1 MNPKF
6 TITNVM
12 LNHSIEI
19 SAIAGQLSLEKR
31 DLHLRKEN
39 RIRSIQSSLAI
50 ENNSLSLEQVTQ
62 IINGKR
68 VLGPPKDIHEVENA
82 YQAYEQAFLLDP
94 YDYRDLLKAHKL
106 LTDGLI
112 KETGKF
118 RSKDVAVYSGENIV
132 HLGARAE
139 FVPKL
144 VKNLLAW
151 AKKSEMPA
159 LIKSC
164 VVHFELE
171 IIHPFSDGNGR
182 IGRLWQ
188 SLILSK
194 WEPLFE
200 WVPIETV
207 IYQHQQRYYEALSLS
222 NRQNDSSVFIEFM
235 LEAILTT
242 LKSYSITKMSDKTSD
257 ILSDKEQVMYNKIR
271 DYLHKHTFITNQKA
285 VALLGLSAATVRRY
299 LVKFV
304 ELELL
309 VAQGEKKNRTYYIK
323 E

>member
-1 MNPKF
+1 MTPNF

-12 LNHSIEI
+12 LNLIVEI

-118 RSKDVAVYSGENIV
+118 RSKDIAVYSGENIV
-132 HLGARAE
+132 HLGAKAE

-194 WEPLFE
+194 WEPLFGGFQLK
-200 WVPIETV
+200 PLFININSV
-207 IYQHQQRYYEALSLS
+207 IMRH
-222 NRQNDSSVFIEFM
+222 
-235 LEAILTT
+235 
-242 LKSYSITKMSDKTSD
+242 
-257 ILSDKEQVMYNKIR
+257 
-271 DYLHKHTFITNQKA
+271 
-285 VALLGLSAATVRRY
+285 
-299 LVKFV
+299 
-304 ELELL
+304 
-309 VAQGEKKNRTYYIK
+309 
-323 E
+323 

>member
-1 MNPKF
+1 MMPNF

-12 LNHSIEI
+12 LNLIVEI

-132 HLGARAE
+132 HLGARTE

-207 IYQHQQRYYEALSLS
+207 IYQHQQRYYETLSLS
-222 NRQNDSSVFIEFM
+222 NRQNDSSIFLEFM

-242 LKSYSITKMSDKTSD
+242 LKSYAITKMSDKTSD
-257 ILSDKEQVMYNKIR
+257 ILSDKEQVIYNKIR
-271 DYLHKHTFITNQKA
+271 DYLHKHAFITNQKA
-285 VALLGLSAATVRRY
+285 VALLDLSAASVRRY

>member
-1 MNPKF
+1 MTPNF

-12 LNHSIEI
+12 LNLIVEI

-242 LKSYSITKMSDKTSD
+242 LKSYSMTKMSDKTSD
-257 ILSDKEQVMYNKIR
+257 ILSDKEQVIYNKIR
-271 DYLHKHTFITNQKA
+271 DYLHKHAFITNQKA
-285 VALLGLSAATVRRY
+285 VALLDLSAASVRRY

>member
-1 MNPKF
+1 MTPNF

-12 LNHSIEI
+12 LNLIVEI

-118 RSKDVAVYSGENIV
+118 RSKDVVVYSGENIV

>member
-1 MNPKF
+1 MTPNF

-12 LNHSIEI
+12 LNLIVEI

-118 RSKDVAVYSGENIV
+118 RSKDVVVYSGENIV

-151 AKKSEMPA
+151 AKKA
-159 LIKSC
+159 KC
-164 VVHFELE
+164 
-171 IIHPFSDGNGR
+171 
-182 IGRLWQ
+182 RL
-188 SLILSK
+188 
-194 WEPLFE
+194 
-200 WVPIETV
+200 
-207 IYQHQQRYYEALSLS
+207 
-222 NRQNDSSVFIEFM
+222 
-235 LEAILTT
+235 
-242 LKSYSITKMSDKTSD
+242 
-257 ILSDKEQVMYNKIR
+257 
-271 DYLHKHTFITNQKA
+271 
-285 VALLGLSAATVRRY
+285 
-299 LVKFV
+299 
-304 ELELL
+304 
-309 VAQGEKKNRTYYIK
+309 
-323 E
+323 

>member
-1 MNPKF
+1 MTPNF

-12 LNHSIEI
+12 LNLIVEI

-207 IYQHQQRYYEALSLS
+207 IYQHQQRYYKALSLS

-242 LKSYSITKMSDKTSD
+242 LKSYSMTKMSDKTSD
-257 ILSDKEQVMYNKIR
+257 ILSDKEQVIYNKIR

-285 VALLGLSAATVRRY
+285 VALLGLSAASVRRY

>member
-1 MNPKF
+1 MTPNF

-12 LNHSIEI
+12 LNLIVEI

-242 LKSYSITKMSDKTSD
+242 LKSYSMTKMSDKTSD
-257 ILSDKEQVMYNKIR
+257 ILSDKEQVIYNKIR

-285 VALLGLSAATVRRY
+285 VALLDLSAASVRRY

>member
-1 MNPKF
+1 MTPNF

-12 LNHSIEI
+12 LNLIVEI

-68 VLGPPKDIHEVENA
+68 VLGSPKDIHEVENA

-118 RSKDVAVYSGENIV
+118 RSKDIAVYSGENIV

-164 VVHFELE
+164 VVHFGLE
-171 IIHPFSDGNGR
+171 VIHPFSDGNGR

-242 LKSYSITKMSDKTSD
+242 LKSYSMTKMSDKTSD
-257 ILSDKEQVMYNKIR
+257 ILSDKEQVTYNKIR
-271 DYLHKHTFITNQKA
+271 DYLHKHAFITNQKA
-285 VALLGLSAATVRRY
+285 VALLGLSAASVRRY

>member
-1 MNPKF
+1 MTPNF

-12 LNHSIEI
+12 LNLIVEI
-19 SAIAGQLSLEKR
+19 SAIAGHLSLEKR

-132 HLGARAE
+132 HLGARTE

-144 VKNLLAW
+144 VKNLLEW

-222 NRQNDSSVFIEFM
+222 NRQNDSTVFIEFM

-242 LKSYSITKMSDKTSD
+242 LKSYSMTKMSDKTSD
-257 ILSDKEQVMYNKIR
+257 ILSDKEQVIYNKIR

-285 VALLGLSAATVRRY
+285 VALLGLSAASVRRY

>member
-1 MNPKF
+1 MTPNF

-12 LNHSIEI
+12 LNLIIEI

-242 LKSYSITKMSDKTSD
+242 LKSYSMTKMSDKTSD
-257 ILSDKEQVMYNKIR
+257 ILSDKEQVIYNKIR
-271 DYLHKHTFITNQKA
+271 DYLHKHAFITNQKA
-285 VALLGLSAATVRRY
+285 VALLDLSAASVRRY

>member
-1 MNPKF
+1 MTPNF

-12 LNHSIEI
+12 LNLIVEI

-118 RSKDVAVYSGENIV
+118 RSKDVVVYSGENIV

-242 LKSYSITKMSDKTSD
+242 LKSYSMTKMSDKTSD
-257 ILSDKEQVMYNKIR
+257 ILSDKEQVIYNKIR

-285 VALLGLSAATVRRY
+285 VALLGLSAASVRRY

-309 VAQGEKKNRTYYIK
+309 VAQGEKKIAPIT
-323 E
+323 

>member
-1 MNPKF
+1 M
-6 TITNVM
+6 
-12 LNHSIEI
+12 
-19 SAIAGQLSLEKR
+19 G
-31 DLHLRKEN
+31 
-39 RIRSIQSSLAI
+39 
-50 ENNSLSLEQVTQ
+50 
-62 IINGKR
+62 
-68 VLGPPKDIHEVENA
+68 
-82 YQAYEQAFLLDP
+82 
-94 YDYRDLLKAHKL
+94 
-106 LTDGLI
+106 
-112 KETGKF
+112 
-118 RSKDVAVYSGENIV
+118 
-132 HLGARAE
+132 
-139 FVPKL
+139 
-144 VKNLLAW
+144 
-151 AKKSEMPA
+151 KKSEMPA

-242 LKSYSITKMSDKTSD
+242 LKSYSMTKMSDKTSD
-257 ILSDKEQVMYNKIR
+257 ILSDKEQVIYNKIR

-285 VALLGLSAATVRRY
+285 VALLGLSAASVRRY

>member
-1 MNPKF
+1 
-6 TITNVM
+6 M
-12 LNHSIEI
+12 LNQIVEI

-50 ENNSLSLEQVTQ
+50 ENNSLTLDQVTR

-94 YDYRDLLKAHKL
+94 YDYRDLLKAHQL
-106 LTDGLI
+106 LTHGLI
-112 KETGKF
+112 KDSGKF
-118 RSKDVAVYSGENIV
+118 RSKDVAVYRGDQVV
-132 HLGARAE
+132 HLGARSD
-139 FVPKL
+139 FIPKL
-144 VKNLLAW
+144 VKDLLDW

-188 SLILSK
+188 NLILSK

-200 WVPIETV
+200 WIPIETV
-207 IYQHQQRYYEALSLS
+207 IYQHQQRYYDALSYS
-222 NRQNDSSVFIEFM
+222 NKKNDSSAFIEFM

-242 LKSYSITKMSDKTSD
+242 LKSYSLSEMSDKLSD
-257 ILSDKEQVMYNKIR
+257 KLSDKEQQIYRKIQR
-271 DYLHKHTFITNQKA
+271 YLTQYTVITNQKA
-285 VALLGLSAATVRRY
+285 TRLLGLSPASVRRY
-299 LVKFV
+299 LAKFV
-304 ELELL
+304 EFNLL
-309 VAQGEKKNRTYYIK
+309 VAEGERKKRIYYLK
-323 E
+323 EK

>member
-1 MNPKF
+1 MTPNF

-12 LNHSIEI
+12 LNLIVEI
-19 SAIAGQLSLEKR
+19 SAIAGQLSLEKG

-82 YQAYEQAFLLDP
+82 YQAYEQAFLFDP

-242 LKSYSITKMSDKTSD
+242 LKSYSMTKMSDKTSD
-257 ILSDKEQVMYNKIR
+257 ILSDKEQVIYNKIR
-271 DYLHKHTFITNQKA
+271 DYLHKHAFITNQKA
-285 VALLGLSAATVRRY
+285 VALLDLSAASVRRY

>member
-1 MNPKF
+1 MTPNF

-12 LNHSIEI
+12 LNLIIEI

-207 IYQHQQRYYEALSLS
+207 IYQHQQRYYKALSLS

-242 LKSYSITKMSDKTSD
+242 LKSYAITKMSDKTSD
-257 ILSDKEQVMYNKIR
+257 ILSDKEQVIYNKIR

-285 VALLGLSAATVRRY
+285 VALLGLSAASVRRY

>member
-1 MNPKF
+1 MTPNF

-12 LNHSIEI
+12 LNLIVEI

-118 RSKDVAVYSGENIV
+118 RSKDIAVYSGENIV
-132 HLGARAE
+132 HLGAKAE

-242 LKSYSITKMSDKTSD
+242 LKSYSMTKMSDKTSD
-257 ILSDKEQVMYNKIR
+257 ILSDKEQVIYNKIR
-271 DYLHKHTFITNQKA
+271 DYLHKHTFITNQKS
-285 VALLGLSAATVRRY
+285 VALLGLSAASVRRY

>member
-1 MNPKF
+1 MTPNF

-12 LNHSIEI
+12 LNLIVEI

-200 WVPIETV
+200 WVPLETV
-207 IYQHQQRYYEALSLS
+207 IYQHQQRYYKALSLS

-242 LKSYSITKMSDKTSD
+242 LKSYSMTKMSDKTSD
-257 ILSDKEQVMYNKIR
+257 ILSDKEQVIYHKIR

-285 VALLGLSAATVRRY
+285 VALLGLSAASVRRY

>member
-1 MNPKF
+1 MTPNF

-12 LNHSIEI
+12 LNLIVEI

-118 RSKDVAVYSGENIV
+118 RSKDVVVYSGENIV

-242 LKSYSITKMSDKTSD
+242 LKSYSMTKMSDKTSD
-257 ILSDKEQVMYNKIR
+257 ILSDKEQVIYNKIR

-285 VALLGLSAATVRRY
+285 VALLGLSAASVRRY

>member
-1 MNPKF
+1 MTPNF

-12 LNHSIEI
+12 LNLIVEI

-68 VLGPPKDIHEVENA
+68 VLGSPKDIHEVENA

-118 RSKDVAVYSGENIV
+118 RSKDIAVYSGENIV

-242 LKSYSITKMSDKTSD
+242 LKSYSMTKMSDKTSD
-257 ILSDKEQVMYNKIR
+257 ILSDKEQVTYNKIR
-271 DYLHKHTFITNQKA
+271 DYLHKHAFITNQKA
-285 VALLGLSAATVRRY
+285 VALLGLSAASVRRY

>member
-207 IYQHQQRYYEALSLS
+207 IYQHQQRYYKALSLS

-309 VAQGEKKNRTYYIK
+309 VAQGEKKNRTYYIN